1 LASHGVIGK
10 ESKEIRCDKELDMLY
25 SLVAVSS
32 LILAVAFA
40 PVIGAAL
47 LVLLLLGLFLLAMV
61 GVFMG
66 VEDRTVRQRD
76 PVLDPKG
83 WRNGP

>member
-1 LASHGVIGK
+1 
-10 ESKEIRCDKELDMLY
+10 MLH

-83 WRNGP
+83 WRKGS

>member
-1 LASHGVIGK
+1 
-10 ESKEIRCDKELDMLY
+10 MTY

-32 LILAVAFA
+32 LISAVAFA

-47 LVLLLLGLFLLAMV
+47 LVLLLFGLFLLAMV

-66 VEDRTVRQRD
+66 VEDRTVQQHD
-76 PVLDPKG
+76 PVLDPKR
-83 WRNGP
+83 WRNGS

>member
-1 LASHGVIGK
+1 
-10 ESKEIRCDKELDMLY
+10 MMY

-47 LVLLLLGLFLLAMV
+47 LVLLFLGLFLLAMV

-66 VEDRTVRQRD
+66 VEDRTVRQHD
-76 PVLDPKG
+76 PVLDPKR
-83 WRNGP
+83 WRNGS

>member
-1 LASHGVIGK
+1 
-10 ESKEIRCDKELDMLY
+10 MTY

-66 VEDRTVRQRD
+66 VEDRTVRQHD
-76 PVLDPKG
+76 PALDPKA
-83 WRNGP
+83 WRDGS